1 MSSGSINNLHSIS
14 GYQSSFYLHHIL
26 VASPDSSSTLTSP
39 TTSSETDEIP
49 SSELRTTREETDFPS
64 CISCLLFSS
73 KSFEHSRGVP
83 CSVAS
88 RETFLESNRL
98 VGPFDN
104 QINTSVCDSFCD
116 PTQNKNGYCPTPC
129 IDQCYPTC
137 YLPFTSLISP
147 PDPPSTAPNLRLSLS
162 ISFSILAIAFF
173 VFSSYT
179 IYNHFKNCRI
189 RTPPPEI
196 EETRDDLLDEDRG
209 PVLDHPIWY
218 IRTVGL
224 QPSIFDSITVFRYKR
239 GDGLVESMECSVCLN
254 EFQEDETLR
263 LLPKCNHAF
272 HLPCI
277 DTWLRSHT
285 NCPMCRA
292 DIISTCPAPAPEQ
305 SLGESVVRE
314 EAPAVV
320 PNSGDREF
328 GRETR
333 DGDCEL
339 GINGGKSPET
349 SMRRSVS
356 MDSLS
361 ASVIRASIANNRSV
375 EEFGENSGAEL
386 VVYQSNEAKK
396 KMRLDDLILKGRRVI

>member
-1 MSSGSINNLHSIS
+1 MAFNHKKLISLSS
-14 GYQSSFYLHHIL
+14 
-26 VASPDSSSTLTSP
+26 
-39 TTSSETDEIP
+39 
-49 SSELRTTREETDFPS
+49 R
-64 CISCLLFSS
+64 
-73 KSFEHSRGVP
+73 
-83 CSVAS
+83 
-88 RETFLESNRL
+88 
-98 VGPFDN
+98 
-104 QINTSVCDSFCD
+104 INTSVCETFCD
-116 PTQNKNGYCPTPC
+116 PTQNNNGYCPTPC

-137 YLPFTSLISP
+137 YLPFTSLIPP
-147 PDPPSTAPNLRLSLS
+147 PDPPSTASANHPSTAANLRLSLS
-162 ISFSILAIAFF
+162 TSLSILAIAFF
-173 VFSSYT
+173 LFSSYT
-179 IYNHFKNCRI
+179 IYNHFKNRRI

-196 EETRDDLLDEDRG
+196 EETRDDFLDEDRG
-209 PVLDHPIWY
+209 PVIDHPIWY

-224 QPSIFDSITVFRYKR
+224 QPSIIDSITVFRYKR
-239 GDGLVESMECSVCLN
+239 GDGLVESTECSVCLN

-292 DIISTCPAPAPEQ
+292 GIISSCPAPAPER
-305 SLGESVVRE
+305 SRDESVVRE

-320 PNSGDREF
+320 HNSGGREF

-333 DGDCEL
+333 DRDCEL

-375 EEFGENSGAEL
+375 EEFGGNSGAEL
-386 VVYQSNEAKK
+386 VVNQSNGGIEAKK
-396 KMRLDDLILKGRRVI
+396 LDVNRSLIRLVDGCSSIGRSWSLQRREGFMKRSLSCSGKLLCSSRISRIRRNSILPS

>member
-1 MSSGSINNLHSIS
+1 MTYSMKIGDRFLIIRSGTS
-14 GYQSSFYLHHIL
+14 G
-26 VASPDSSSTLTSP
+26 P
-39 TTSSETDEIP
+39 
-49 SSELRTTREETDFPS
+49 
-64 CISCLLFSS
+64 
-73 KSFEHSRGVP
+73 
-83 CSVAS
+83 
-88 RETFLESNRL
+88 
-98 VGPFDN
+98 
-104 QINTSVCDSFCD
+104 SVCN
-116 PTQNKNGYCPTPC
+116 Q
-129 IDQCYPTC
+129 
-137 YLPFTSLISP
+137 
-147 PDPPSTAPNLRLSLS
+147 ST
-162 ISFSILAIAFF
+162 
-173 VFSSYT
+173 
-179 IYNHFKNCRI
+179 
-189 RTPPPEI
+189 
-196 EETRDDLLDEDRG
+196 
-209 PVLDHPIWY
+209 
-218 IRTVGL
+218 
-224 QPSIFDSITVFRYKR
+224 
-239 GDGLVESMECSVCLN
+239 ECSVCLN

-314 EAPAVV
+314 EDPAVV

-375 EEFGENSGAEL
+375 EEFGENSSAEL